1 MLTEILKGK
10 YKTNVAYLR
19 NLLFKGDQKGY
30 VRAKKN
36 LPAITF
42 GATFHEHRTTQ
53 DLKTYTSLLVLD
65 IDNLVNEDNVV
76 AIEGILHKDKYVIS
90 CWRSPSNL
98 GLKGIVYLEY
108 KESFPLEQTAYFHQ
122 SAFVEVSKYF
132 ESTYGIILDESGK
145 DVVRTCFVS
154 HDNRLFFNKN
164 FEKFQVSLSSIIRI
178 KSTKKRVLSSVD
190 RAKTADVL
198 YNPKGKNKSLDRK
211 EIRQVIKFLKK

>member
-154 HDNRLFFNKN
+154 HDNRLF
-164 FEKFQVSLSSIIRI
+164 
-178 KSTKKRVLSSVD
+178 
-190 RAKTADVL
+190 
-198 YNPKGKNKSLDRK
+198 
-211 EIRQVIKFLKK
+211 